1 MLVIEGEAVLDL
13 GIAFEDCKE
22 HFDTR
27 NGAETVAKAPMYR
40 LQGKSSMWVPAGKML
55 LLVPS
60 DKQSAGEEQVENNEQ
75 DNVFGLPMWILNAPD
90 KDTLMSLPMNLR
102 KALATWVGGH
112 LSRKAGESAWK
123 ERAEAW
129 GPVFEAMEAGQ

>member
-75 DNVFGLPMWILNAPD
+75 DNVF
-90 KDTLMSLPMNLR
+90 
-102 KALATWVGGH
+102 WVADVDPQ
-112 LSRKAGESAWK
+112 R
-123 ERAEAW
+123 
-129 GPVFEAMEAGQ
+129 AGQGHPDEFAYEPSESIGDLGRRTLVSEGWRISMEGAS